1 MDVKKITDWV
11 DGHFDEIVG
20 ARRHLHMHPEIGENE
35 YATQRYL
42 LDALKAEG
50 IACREIASTGILAW
64 VNGLE
69 GGNVVGAR
77 ADIDALPMSE
87 ESEVPY
93 RSQNSGVMHAC
104 GHDAHTAILLG
115 CARFFKRHEKEFKGI
130 VKFFFQPAEE
140 SVGGARRMI
149 EEGCLKNP
157 DVDYAIGLHVMPYL
171 DYDKVEIRYGTI
183 NASTDEIDIVVK
195 GKGGHGASPDKC
207 ADAVVIAAYIIT
219 ALQTLV
225 SRRVSP
231 LDNAVLSFGK
241 IAGGEA
247 RNIIADRVVISGTL
261 RTAKDSTYRMMRNS
275 IQEMSS
281 SIAKAMGGDCEV
293 SFHDGYPPLI
303 NDSET
308 LKVIENNAVSY
319 LGADHVINKETM
331 SMGGEDFSYFC
342 ENTKSAF
349 YHIGCRLKD
358 KEPYMLHT
366 RQFDID
372 ERCLKTGIVLQTINI
387 LSLLSR

>member
-1 MDVKKITDWV
+1 MY
-11 DGHFDEIVG
+11 
-20 ARRHLHMHPEIGENE
+20 PELGDNE
-35 YATQRYL
+35 HATQRYL

-64 VNGLE
+64 VNGLS
-69 GGNVVGAR
+69 GGKVVGAR
-77 ADIDALPMSE
+77 ADIDALPMAE

-93 RSQNSGVMHAC
+93 KSKNEGVMHAC

-115 CARFFKRHEKEFKGI
+115 CAKFFKRHEKEFQGT

-140 SVGGARRMI
+140 SIGGAKRMV

-157 DVDYAIGLHVMPYL
+157 DVDYVVGLHVMPYL
-171 DYDKVEIRYGTI
+171 DYDRVELRYGTL
-183 NASTDEIDIVVK
+183 NASTDGVEIVVK
-195 GKGGHGASPDKC
+195 GKSGHGASPDK
-207 ADAVVIAAYIIT
+207 AVDAIVIAAYIIA
-219 ALQTLV
+219 ALQSLV
-225 SRRVSP
+225 SRSVSP

-241 IAGGEA
+241 ISGGEA
-247 RNIIADRVVISGTL
+247 SNIIADRVVITGTL
-261 RTAKDSTYRMMRNS
+261 RTAKDSTYRMFCNS
-275 IQEMSS
+275 IPAIAN

-293 SFHDGYPPLI
+293 TIDDGYPPLI

-308 LKVIENNAVSY
+308 LKVIESNAALY
-319 LGADHVINKETM
+319 LGADHITNKEVM
-331 SMGGEDFSYFC
+331 SMGGEDFAYFC
-342 ENTKSAF
+342 ENCKGAF
-349 YHIGCRLKD
+349 FHLGCRLND

-372 ERCLKTGIVLQTINI
+372 ERCLKTGIVLQVKNI